1 MFFVIVFSM
10 YSESV
15 MNWFEDHLPTFDV
28 DVDKHSRT
36 LRVRKYSQ
44 ICLLLSFIIICII
57 IPLLNCLLI
66 TNKFFKICH
75 HLKHHVF
82 NRRSWVHK
90 THMYHNQSLQLCL
103 ACFVF
108 TTIFIV
114 QGVNRDLLEI
124 TKRMGRISVAL
135 MPPLLFLT
143 LRPSPLPHTLYLALL
158 PLHKWI
164 SRIVVLESVL
174 HTWFYLYYMYI
185 NGALYVKMKKL
196 PNIYGVFA
204 LGLFLLI
211 AITSIRYARRLSY
224 RVFYYVHYISTWLIV
239 VLLHYHARPGIS
251 YYTTLN
257 VAILMGQVIY
267 RLYVSNITIVT
278 IVPIS
283 TSLSVLEFPLAD
295 LPKPPI
301 LPGGHLRINIYHK
314 NFIKRWLS
322 HLVPFQHP
330 FTIAS
335 IPSDSLV
342 RLIIRN
348 GHFPLR
354 TNEKYYVTG
363 AFEPELSFISKP
375 SFPIDGSTRS
385 SRNPFRNN
393 SSALISSPLNFII
406 KAQRVFMCVG
416 GSGISFGLPLLR
428 ILNFNGVNV
437 RLLWVSRDYKDLEVL
452 NHFKNNFEGMEIYIS
467 GTEGNEQDIEIDYID
482 YQDPHTNVAHE
493 GSNAPSRA
501 QGYGLRDDSM
511 LSDAEPNENSAL
523 LSKKSTLRTHQSTKT
538 NDIPD
543 SNADDEIDFTYAFG
557 RSKSRKNITHGT
569 LTTHSSLIG
578 SNVFRQP
585 KTIEPPP
592 QEQQGDSPSAT
603 PPKKIRIP
611 AGVKVFFG
619 RPTLGDKDYEWCL
632 QTECDAETD
641 SIQCC
646 RWANQGRDH
655 AEYLSQVWVLA
666 AGPRGLIESTRRW
679 AVDGGLHFHGE
690 SFAL

>member
-1 MFFVIVFSM
+1 MGSKSITG
-10 YSESV
+10 
-15 MNWFEDHLPTFDV
+15 WFKEHLPTFDV
-28 DVDKHSRT
+28 DVDKHFRT

-44 ICLLLSFIIICII
+44 ICLLISFIIICVV
-57 IPLLNCLLI
+57 IPSTNCLLL

-82 NRRSWVHK
+82 NRRSWIHK
-90 THMYHNQSLQLCL
+90 THMYHKQSLQLCL
-103 ACFVF
+103 ACLVFTSIFVF
-108 TTIFIV
+108 
-114 QGVNRDLLEI
+114 QGANRDLLEI

-185 NGALYVKMKKL
+185 NDALYVKMRKL
-196 PNIYGVFA
+196 PNIYGVIA

-211 AITSIRYARRLSY
+211 AITSIRYARRWSY

-257 VAILMGQVIY
+257 VIILTGQIVY
-267 RLYVSNITIVT
+267 RLYISNITRATV
-278 IVPIS
+278 VPIS
-283 TSLSVLEFPLAD
+283 SSLSLLEFPLAD
-295 LPKPPI
+295 LPKRPI
-301 LPGGHLRINIYHK
+301 LPGGHLRINIYHR
-314 NFIKRWLS
+314 NFLRRWLS
-322 HLVPFQHP
+322 HLIPFQHP

-335 IPSDSLV
+335 IPSDNLV

-354 TNEKYYVTG
+354 TNEKYYITG

-375 SFPIDGSTRS
+375 STPFDITTRS
-385 SRNPFRNN
+385 SKNPFRNN
-393 SSALISSPLNFII
+393 SSALINSPLNFII

-467 GTEGNEQDIEIDYID
+467 GTEGSEQDIEIDYID
-482 YQDPHTNVAHE
+482 YHGPSSDLDNE
-493 GSNAPSRA
+493 GSNLSSREQVSA
-501 QGYGLRDDSM
+501 LGDNSM
-511 LSDAEPNENSAL
+511 LSDATAPRTEPNENTAL
-523 LSKKSTLRTHQSTKT
+523 LSKKSTLRTHQST
-538 NDIPD
+538 NASGIPD
-543 SNADDEIDFTYAFG
+543 INADDEIDFTYTFS
-557 RSKSRKNITHGT
+557 RSKSRKNTTHGT
-569 LTTHSSLIG
+569 LTTHSSFNG

-585 KTIEPPP
+585 KTIEPPAQDP
-592 QEQQGDSPSAT
+592 CLAT
-603 PPKKIRIP
+603 TPKKIRIP
-611 AGVKVFFG
+611 AGVKVYFG
-619 RPTLGDKDYEWCL
+619 RPTLGDRDYEWCL
-632 QTECDAETD
+632 QSECDAETD

-679 AVDGGLHFHGE
+679 ATDGGLHFHGE

>member
-1 MFFVIVFSM
+1 MNLKSIVS
-10 YSESV
+10 
-15 MNWFEDHLPTFDV
+15 WFKEHLPSFDV
-28 DVDKHSRT
+28 DVDKHFRT

-44 ICLLLSFIIICII
+44 ICLLISFIIICVI
-57 IPLLNCLLI
+57 IPLMNYLLL
-66 TNKFFKICH
+66 TDKFFKICH

-90 THMYHNQSLQLCL
+90 TRMYHKQSLQLCL
-103 ACFVF
+103 ICFVF
-108 TTIFIV
+108 TSFFVI
-114 QGVNRDLLEI
+114 QGANGDLLEI
-124 TKRMGRISVAL
+124 TKRMGRISLAL

-164 SRIVVLESVL
+164 SRIVVLESIL

-185 NGALYVKMKKL
+185 NDTLYVKMRKL
-196 PNIYGVFA
+196 PNIYGVIA

-211 AITSIRYARRLSY
+211 AITSVRYARRWSY
-224 RVFYYVHYISTWLIV
+224 RVFYYVHYVSTWLILV
-239 VLLHYHARPGIS
+239 FLHYHARPGIS

-257 VAILMGQVIY
+257 VLILTGQIVY
-267 RLYVSNITIVT
+267 RLYITNVTRVT

-283 TSLSVLEFPLAD
+283 SSLSLLEFPLTD
-295 LPKPPI
+295 LPKKPI
-301 LPGGHLRINIYHK
+301 LPGGHLRINIYHR
-314 NFIKRWLS
+314 NFLRRFFS
-322 HLVPFQHP
+322 HLIPFQHP

-335 IPSDSLV
+335 IPSDNLV

-354 TNEKYYVTG
+354 TNEKYYITG

-375 SFPIDGSTRS
+375 TVPFNITTKS
-385 SRNPFRNN
+385 SKNPFRNN
-393 SSALISSPLNFII
+393 SSALINSPLNFLI

-482 YQDPHTNVAHE
+482 YHDCAADINDEVRSISSSGRVSE
-493 GSNAPSRA
+493 LGDN
-501 QGYGLRDDSM
+501 SM
-511 LSDAEPNENSAL
+511 LSDGNPQPTEPNENTAL
-523 LSKKSTLRTHQSTKT
+523 LSKKSTLRNHHPPKT
-538 NDIPD
+538 SDIPD
-543 SNADDEIDFTYAFG
+543 INADDEIDFTYAFS
-557 RSKSRKNITHGT
+557 RSKSRKNTAQGT
-569 LTTHSSLIG
+569 LTTHSSFNG
-578 SNVFRQP
+578 SSVFRQP
-585 KTIEPPP
+585 KIIEPPAQDP
-592 QEQQGDSPSAT
+592 CLEAA
-603 PPKKIRIP
+603 PKKIRIP

-666 AGPRGLIESTRRW
+666 AGPRGLIESTKRW
-679 AVDGGLHFHGE
+679 ATDGGLHFHGE